1 MTPGD
6 RIHVRSGARIHRAST
21 RRGPLRRA
29 AAVVAGASL
38 ATAAL
43 ALAGL
48 AQGNGPDGALSASA
62 HNYLVS
68 SSPASGSTVEAPPS
82 EVTLTFN
89 DVILDLAAAG
99 GAADEAT
106 TGSSSAA
113 GGSSVVQVTGPDGQ
127 GTHFETGCAT
137 DAGRTVSVP
146 VALGGSGEYRVTW
159 RVVSA
164 DGHPVSDSIA
174 FTYRAPAGATASPG
188 TPDGPGCAAQAEGGA
203 ASSGGGATG
212 SADAGPATADPGTAD
227 PGTAAGQEEG
237 VAPYLGVV
245 VGVGVGIVV
254 LAAAAVVLIVV
265 TGRRRPAGG
274 AAASG
279 SDDARDPDGG
289 PPAA

>member
-6 RIHVRSGARIHRAST
+6 RIPART
-21 RRGPLRRA
+21 GRRPLRRLA
-29 AAVVAGASL
+29 AAVAGAAL
-38 ATAAL
+38 ATGAL

-48 AQGNGPDGALSASA
+48 AQGSGPDGALSASA

-68 SSPASGSTVEAPPS
+68 SSPAAGSTIDAPPS

-99 GAADEAT
+99 GGGGDAS
-106 TGSSSAA
+106 TGSAPAS

-137 DAGRTVSVP
+137 DSGRTVSVP
-146 VALGGSGEYRVTW
+146 VALGGSGQYTVTW

-174 FTYRAPAGATASPG
+174 FTYQAPAGATASAG
-188 TPDGPGCAAQAEGGA
+188 TPDGPGCAAAQQGA
-203 ASSGGGATG
+203 AGSGATSSGGAG
-212 SADAGPATADPGTAD
+212 SSAAD
-227 PGTAAGQEEG
+227 PGTAAGQEQG
-237 VAPYLGVV
+237 VAPYLGVI
-245 VGVGVGIVV
+245 VGVGIGIVV

-265 TGRRRPAGG
+265 TGRRKP
-274 AAASG
+274 AASAATG
-279 SDDARDPDGG
+279 DADGDAPREGG

>member
-6 RIHVRSGARIHRAST
+6 RIPART
-21 RRGPLRRA
+21 GRRPLWRLA
-29 AAVVAGASL
+29 AAVAGAAL
-38 ATAAL
+38 ATGAL

-48 AQGNGPDGALSASA
+48 AQGSGPDGALSASA

-68 SSPASGSTVEAPPS
+68 SSPAAGSTVDAPPS

-99 GAADEAT
+99 GGGGDAS
-106 TGSSSAA
+106 TGSAPAS

-137 DAGRTVSVP
+137 DSGRTVSVP
-146 VALGGSGEYRVTW
+146 VALGGSGQYTVTW

-174 FTYRAPAGATASPG
+174 FTYQAPAGATASAG
-188 TPDGPGCAAQAEGGA
+188 TPDGPGCAAAQE
-203 ASSGGGATG
+203 GATG
-212 SADAGPATADPGTAD
+212 SGATSSGGAGSSAAD
-227 PGTAAGQEEG
+227 PGTAAGQEQG
-237 VAPYLGVV
+237 VAPYLGVI
-245 VGVGVGIVV
+245 VGVGIGIVV

-265 TGRRRPAGG
+265 TGRRKPAAAAATGDAGG
-274 AAASG
+274 
-279 SDDARDPDGG
+279 DAPRDGG

>member
-6 RIHVRSGARIHRAST
+6 RIPART
-21 RRGPLRRA
+21 GRRPLRRLA
-29 AAVVAGASL
+29 AAVAGAAL
-38 ATAAL
+38 ATGAL

-48 AQGNGPDGALSASA
+48 AQGSGPDGALSASA

-68 SSPASGSTVEAPPS
+68 SSPAAGSTIDAPPS

-99 GAADEAT
+99 GGGGDASS
-106 TGSSSAA
+106 GSAPAS

-137 DAGRTVSVP
+137 DSGRTVSVP
-146 VALGGSGEYRVTW
+146 VALGGSGQYTVTW

-174 FTYRAPAGATASPG
+174 FAYQAPAGATASAG
-188 TPDGPGCAAQAEGGA
+188 TPDGPGCAAAQE
-203 ASSGGGATG
+203 GATG
-212 SADAGPATADPGTAD
+212 SGATSSGGAGSSAAD
-227 PGTAAGQEEG
+227 PGTAAGQEQG
-237 VAPYLGVV
+237 VAPYLGVI
-245 VGVGVGIVV
+245 VGVGIGIVV

-265 TGRRRPAGG
+265 TGRRKP
-274 AAASG
+274 AAAAATG
-279 SDDARDPDGG
+279 DADGDAPREGG